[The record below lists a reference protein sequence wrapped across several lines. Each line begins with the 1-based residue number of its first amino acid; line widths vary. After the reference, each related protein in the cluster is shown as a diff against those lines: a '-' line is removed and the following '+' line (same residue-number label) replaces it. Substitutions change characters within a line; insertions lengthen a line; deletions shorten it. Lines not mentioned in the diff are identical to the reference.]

1 MNKIIMSVLL
11 TTSLLLSNCVI
22 GSPFTKSQQSRTL
35 DLKDEQEVVLAITE
49 ATTTGSIFERFIFW
63 RRVSDVNND
72 LNNNKGYLGGS
83 IRRQVFGSKAWTM
96 TVWLDEESL
105 ENFVESRIHAR
116 AMREGANALEK
127 SNFHRMRVQWKNL
140 PLTWQEAIQELESS
154 EDYEK

>member
-35 DLKDEQEVVLAITE
+35 DLKDEQEVILAITE
-49 ATTTGSIFERFIFW
+49 ATTTGTIFERFTFW

-83 IRRQVFGSKAWTM
+83 IRREVFGSKAWTM
-96 TVWLDEESL
+96 
-105 ENFVESRIHAR
+105 
-116 AMREGANALEK
+116 
-127 SNFHRMRVQWKNL
+127 KNKI
-140 PLTWQEAIQELESS
+140 LTSFSKPRTNLAFELLSI
-154 EDYEK
+154 